1 MLIRILLL
9 IFVASCSTTKPTPY
23 QKEKHKEGY
32 RDETLEE
39 LKVSRFKAN
48 SYTEK
53 IKAERFAEFRAIE
66 VCKESENKF
75 ANIMDISDK
84 TVEKEITR
92 TTGTSWGP
100 SYGYGMGGYG
110 YPYYSGYSG
119 VGFGVGMSTVSG
131 SSWNE
136 KLVYP
141 IIEVYYNCQ
150 EKIYRP
156 EIMMKEISAEQMK
169 LLVKDLKGALQV
181 EKIPETSPNL
191 KNIELGD
198 LILKANGKR
207 IEKIYELIH
216 LFNDKNSV
224 VTVSLLREGKPV
236 MTKLSSTD
244 VTEKVDQT
252 EKEIIRRVCKE
263 KKNEEQKLL
272 KTTKLCQ

>member
-1 MLIRILLL
+1 MLIRIMLLL
-9 IFVASCSTTKPTPY
+9 FVVSCSTTKPTPY
-23 QKEKHKEGY
+23 QKEKKHEGY
-32 RDETLEE
+32 HDETLEE

-53 IKAERFAEFRAIE
+53 NKAQRFAEFRAIE
-66 VCKESENKF
+66 VCKEMENKF

-100 SYGYGMGGYG
+100 SYGYGMGYG

-136 KLVYP
+136 KLIYP

-150 EKIYRP
+150 NKIYRP
-156 EIMMKEISAEQMK
+156 EIMMKEITAEQMK
-169 LLVKDLKGALQV
+169 LLVKDLKGALQI

-191 KNIELGD
+191 KKIELGD

-207 IEKIYELIH
+207 IEKIFELIR
-216 LFNDKNSV
+216 LFDNKDSV
-224 VTVSLLREGKPV
+224 VTLSLLREGRPV
-236 MTKLSSTD
+236 MTKLNGAD
-244 VTEKVDQT
+244 VTDKVDQT
-252 EKEIIRRVCKE
+252 EKEIIREVCKD
-263 KKNEEQKLL
+263 KKHEEQKRL
-272 KTTKLCQ
+272 KNTKLCE